1 MRGLA
6 LIAWM
11 AAIAPALA
19 ATPNVILQN
28 NTRAIV
34 YLEVDDADGHFA
46 DSGTGFIVSH
56 DGYVVT
62 AAHLKAE
69 PPQKMWAVIGQR
81 EGTRFP
87 LQLRETDQESDV
99 AVWQLPQSASCRYS
113 MTLSSTPVKVLDR
126 AVVIGFPGQSGL
138 TPALVNIANLSDDHG
153 FYNADGFLRPGFS
166 GGPVFN
172 EDGKIIALVHGGTV
186 GGGNNSLVP
195 TALIIE
201 ILKKRGVQ
209 AGVDADIPFDNSCYA
224 SCRVRSH
231 GVEKWSTETSWG
243 PVDSGELPGGHTRK
257 EECDKLI
264 ATALA
269 GQPDSRIDLLP
280 GEGVKDTTGL
290 WEEHHK
296 DLVGQP
302 HYTYFCKG
310 TIKSGPIYFEKNS
323 QDCGLWN

>member
-1 MRGLA
+1 MRGLIFA
-6 LIAWM
+6 VLM
-11 AAIAPALA
+11 ATATSTLA
-19 ATPNVILQN
+19 ATPSTILQS

-69 PPQKMWAVIGQR
+69 ASQRMWAVIGQR

-87 LQLRETDQESDV
+87 LQLREADQDSDV
-99 AVWQLPQSASCRYS
+99 AIWQLPQSASCRYS
-113 MTLSSTPVKVLDR
+113 VTLSSTPVKVLDR

-138 TPALVNIANLSDDHG
+138 TPAPINIANLSDDQG

-195 TALIIE
+195 VALIINL
-201 ILKKRGVQ
+201 LKKRGIQ
-209 AGVDADIPFDNSCYA
+209 AGVDAEVPFDNSCYA
-224 SCRVRSH
+224 SCRAPSH
-231 GVEKWSTETSWG
+231 GIEKWSMETEWG
-243 PVDSGELPGGHTRK
+243 PVSSGELPGGHTRK
-257 EECDKLI
+257 GECDKLI
-264 ATALA
+264 AAALA
-269 GQPDSRIDLLP
+269 GQPNSRIDLLP
-280 GEGVKDTTGL
+280 GEGVKDVTGM
-290 WEEHHK
+290 WEDSHK
-296 DLVGQP
+296 DVLGQP

-310 TIKSGPIYFEKNS
+310 TLKSGPIYHEAQS
-323 QDCGLWN
+323 QECGLWN